1 MPNTRSFRIHLSA
14 IRARAIVA
22 SLRRR
27 RFALNPSPLNRR
39 PRRPDNCSRNMTL
52 TRNRADQLISSFV
65 GRPILILGD
74 IMLDEFIWGK
84 VRRISPEAPVP
95 VVEVA
100 RESYHLGGAGNVA
113 ANISAMGANPIP
125 IGLVG
130 DDYAAARLSKLLTDR
145 GIEPSG
151 LVSES
156 GRPTTVKTR
165 IVAHNQQ
172 IVRADRENKSP
183 LTDEK
188 NSALLDAFVRW
199 LPSCAAV
206 IVSDYDK
213 GVVNRT
219 LLSEALPAAQSAGI
233 PVLLDPKV
241 YHADY
246 YHPITLITPN
256 QREAELI
263 TGITIE
269 NDTQLEEAG
278 RKLLEKFECPYAL
291 ITRGEEGMSLF
302 SREGSHH
309 LPTFAREV
317 FDVSGAGDTVIATL
331 ALALA
336 AGATMEESAILA
348 NHAAG
353 LVVGKVG
360 TATISRTELLADFVS
375 RDAHSSS

>member
-1 MPNTRSFRIHLSA
+1 
-14 IRARAIVA
+14 
-22 SLRRR
+22 
-27 RFALNPSPLNRR
+27 
-39 PRRPDNCSRNMTL
+39 MTL
-52 TRNRADQLISSFV
+52 TRSRADQLISSFV
-65 GRPILILGD
+65 GKRILVLGD
-74 IMLDEFIWGK
+74 MMLDEFIWGK
-84 VRRISPEAPVP
+84 VLRISPEAPVP

-100 RESYHLGGAGNVA
+100 RETYHLGGAGNVA
-113 ANISAMGANPIP
+113 ANISALGANPVP

-130 DDYAAARLSKLLTDR
+130 DDPAAQRLSGLFVDH

-172 IVRADRENKSP
+172 IVRADRENRSP
-183 LTDEK
+183 LSEERNK
-188 NSALLDAFVRW
+188 GLLAAFLKAL
-199 LPSCAAV
+199 PTCTAV

-213 GVVNRT
+213 GVVNRQ
-219 LLSEALPAAQSAGI
+219 LLSQALPAAQKAGI

-241 YHADY
+241 YQADY
-246 YHPITLITPN
+246 YRPITLITPN

-263 TGITIE
+263 TGISI
-269 NDTQLEEAG
+269 DDDRQLEAAG
-278 RKLLEKFECPYAL
+278 RQLLERFQCPYAL

-302 SREGSHH
+302 SRDGSHH
-309 LPTFAREV
+309 LPTVAREV
-317 FDVSGAGDTVIATL
+317 FDVSGAGDTVIGTL
-331 ALALA
+331 ALAIA
-336 AGATMEESAILA
+336 AGATMEEAAILA

-360 TATISRTELLADFVS
+360 TATITRAELLEDFVS

>member
-1 MPNTRSFRIHLSA
+1 
-14 IRARAIVA
+14 
-22 SLRRR
+22 
-27 RFALNPSPLNRR
+27 
-39 PRRPDNCSRNMTL
+39 MTL
-52 TRNRADQLISSFV
+52 TRNRADQLISAFA
-65 GRPILILGD
+65 GRRILVLGD
-74 IMLDEFIWGK
+74 MMLDEFIWGK
-84 VRRISPEAPVP
+84 VRRISPEASVP
-95 VVEVA
+95 VVEVS

-113 ANISAMGANPIP
+113 ANISALGAAPVP

-130 DDYAAARLSKLLTDR
+130 DDYSAARLSKLFTDQ
-145 GIEPSG
+145 GVEPSG

-172 IVRADRENKSP
+172 IVRADRESKTP
-183 LTDEK
+183 LTDER
-188 NSALLDAFVRW
+188 NRALLDAFLKW
-199 LPSCAAV
+199 LPSCGAV

-213 GVVNRT
+213 GVVNRK
-219 LLSEALPAAQSAGI
+219 LLSEALPAAHRAGI

-241 YHADY
+241 YQADY
-246 YHPITLITPN
+246 YRPITLITPN
-256 QREAELI
+256 QREAELM
-263 TGITIE
+263 TGTTIE
-269 NDTQLEEAG
+269 NDSQLEVAG
-278 RKLLEKFECPYAL
+278 RKLLERFECPYAL

-302 SREGSHH
+302 SQEGSHH

-331 ALALA
+331 ALALT

-360 TATISRTELLADFVS
+360 TATVSRTELLADFAS
-375 RDAHSSS
+375 RNAHPSS

>member
-1 MPNTRSFRIHLSA
+1 
-14 IRARAIVA
+14 
-22 SLRRR
+22 
-27 RFALNPSPLNRR
+27 
-39 PRRPDNCSRNMTL
+39 MTL

-113 ANISAMGANPIP
+113 ANISAMGATPIP

-130 DDYAAARLSKLLTDR
+130 DDYAAARLSQLLTDH
-145 GIEPSG
+145 GIEPTG

-188 NSALLDAFVRW
+188 NRALLDAFVRW

-263 TGITIE
+263 TGIAIE

-353 LVVGKVG
+353 LVVGKIG

>member
-1 MPNTRSFRIHLSA
+1 
-14 IRARAIVA
+14 
-22 SLRRR
+22 
-27 RFALNPSPLNRR
+27 
-39 PRRPDNCSRNMTL
+39 MTL
-52 TRNRADQLISSFV
+52 TRSRADQLISSFT
-65 GRPILILGD
+65 GKRILVLGD
-74 IMLDEFIWGK
+74 MMLDEFIWGK
-84 VRRISPEAPVP
+84 VRRVSPEAPVP

-113 ANISAMGANPIP
+113 ANIRALGANPVP

-130 DDYAAARLSKLLTDR
+130 DDHSAQRLSALLQEH

-151 LVSES
+151 LVTEP

-172 IVRADRENKSP
+172 IVRADRENRTP
-183 LTDEK
+183 LTAER
-188 NSALLDAFVRW
+188 NSALLAAFVRW
-199 LPSCAAV
+199 LPTCAAV
-206 IVSDYDK
+206 VVSDYDK
-213 GVVNRT
+213 GVVNRQ
-219 LLSEALPAAQSAGI
+219 LLSQALPAAQKAGI

-241 YHADY
+241 YQADY
-246 YHPITLITPN
+246 YRPITLITPN

-263 TGITIE
+263 TGISI
-269 NDTQLEEAG
+269 DDDQQLEAAG
-278 RKLLEKFECPYAL
+278 RQLLERFQCPYAL

-317 FDVSGAGDTVIATL
+317 FDVSGAGDTVIGTL
-331 ALALA
+331 ALAIA
-336 AGATMEESAILA
+336 AGASMEESAILA

-360 TATISRTELLADFVS
+360 TATITQPELLADFAS
-375 RDAHSSS
+375 RNAHSSG

>member
-1 MPNTRSFRIHLSA
+1 
-14 IRARAIVA
+14 
-22 SLRRR
+22 
-27 RFALNPSPLNRR
+27 
-39 PRRPDNCSRNMTL
+39 MTL
-52 TRNRADQLISSFV
+52 TRSRADQLISSFA
-65 GRPILILGD
+65 GKRILVLGD
-74 IMLDEFIWGK
+74 MMLDEFIWGK

-113 ANISAMGANPIP
+113 ANIRALGANPVP

-130 DDYAAARLSKLLTDR
+130 DDHSAHRLSSLFQDG
-145 GIEPSG
+145 GIEASG
-151 LVSES
+151 LVAEA

-172 IVRADRENKSP
+172 IVRADRENRTP
-183 LTDEK
+183 LTAER
-188 NSALLDAFVRW
+188 NNALLAAFLKW
-199 LPSCAAV
+199 LSTCVAV
-206 IVSDYDK
+206 VVSDYDK
-213 GVVNRT
+213 GVVNRQ
-219 LLSEALPAAQSAGI
+219 LLSQALPAAQEAGI

-241 YHADY
+241 YQADY
-246 YHPITLITPN
+246 YRPITLITPN

-263 TGITIE
+263 TGVSI
-269 NDTQLEEAG
+269 DDARQLEVAG
-278 RKLLEKFECPYAL
+278 RQLLERFQCPYAL

-317 FDVSGAGDTVIATL
+317 FDVSGAGDTVIGTL
-331 ALALA
+331 ALAIA
-336 AGATMEESAILA
+336 AGATMEEAAILA

-360 TATISRTELLADFVS
+360 TATITQQELLADFVS
-375 RDAHSSS
+375 RNAHSSG

>member
-1 MPNTRSFRIHLSA
+1 
-14 IRARAIVA
+14 
-22 SLRRR
+22 
-27 RFALNPSPLNRR
+27 
-39 PRRPDNCSRNMTL
+39 MTL
-52 TRNRADQLISSFV
+52 TRSRADQLISSFA
-65 GRPILILGD
+65 GKRILVLGD
-74 IMLDEFIWGK
+74 MMLDEFIWGK

-113 ANISAMGANPIP
+113 SNIRALGANPVP
-125 IGLVG
+125 IGLIG
-130 DDYAAARLSKLLTDR
+130 DDHSAHRLSALFQDG

-151 LVSES
+151 LVAEA

-172 IVRADRENKSP
+172 IVRADRENRTP
-183 LTDEK
+183 LTSERNK
-188 NSALLDAFVRW
+188 ALFAAFMKW
-199 LPSCAAV
+199 LPTCVAV
-206 IVSDYDK
+206 VVSDYDK
-213 GVVNRT
+213 GVVNRQ
-219 LLSEALPAAQSAGI
+219 LLSEALPAAQKAGI

-241 YHADY
+241 YQADY
-246 YHPITLITPN
+246 YQPITLITPN

-263 TGITIE
+263 TGVSI
-269 NDTQLEEAG
+269 DDDRQLEVAG
-278 RKLLEKFECPYAL
+278 RQLLERFQCPYAL

-317 FDVSGAGDTVIATL
+317 FDVSGAGDTVIGTL
-331 ALALA
+331 ALAIA

-348 NHAAG
+348 NLAAG

-360 TATISRTELLADFVS
+360 TASVTQQELLADFVS
-375 RDAHSSS
+375 RNAHSSG

>member
-1 MPNTRSFRIHLSA
+1 
-14 IRARAIVA
+14 
-22 SLRRR
+22 
-27 RFALNPSPLNRR
+27 
-39 PRRPDNCSRNMTL
+39 MTL
-52 TRNRADQLISSFV
+52 TRNRADQLISSFA
-65 GRPILILGD
+65 GKRILVLGD

-113 ANISAMGANPIP
+113 ANISALGATPIP
-125 IGLVG
+125 VGLVG
-130 DDYAAARLSKLLTDR
+130 DDYAAARLSKLLTDQ

-172 IVRADRENKSP
+172 IVRADRENKTP
-183 LTDEK
+183 LTDER
-188 NSALLDAFVRW
+188 NRELLDAFVRW
-199 LPSCAAV
+199 LSSCAAV

-213 GVVNRT
+213 GVVNRK
-219 LLSEALPAAQSAGI
+219 LLSQALPAAQSAGI

-241 YHADY
+241 YQADY

-263 TGITIE
+263 TGTTID
-269 NDTQLEEAG
+269 NDSQLEEAG

-360 TATISRTELLADFVS
+360 TATLSRTKLLADFAS
-375 RDAHSSS
+375 RNAHPSS

>member
-1 MPNTRSFRIHLSA
+1 
-14 IRARAIVA
+14 
-22 SLRRR
+22 
-27 RFALNPSPLNRR
+27 
-39 PRRPDNCSRNMTL
+39 MTL
-52 TRNRADQLISSFV
+52 TRNRADQLISFFS
-65 GRPILILGD
+65 GKRILVLGD
-74 IMLDEFIWGK
+74 MMLDEFIWGK

-95 VVEVA
+95 VVEVS

-113 ANISAMGANPIP
+113 ANLSALGASPVP
-125 IGLVG
+125 VGLVG
-130 DDYAAARLSKLLTDR
+130 DDYAAARLSKLLGDQ

-151 LVSES
+151 LVSEA

-172 IVRADRENKSP
+172 IVRADRENKTP
-183 LTDEK
+183 LSEERNT
-188 NSALLDAFVRW
+188 ALLAAFVKW

-213 GVVNRT
+213 GVVNRQ
-219 LLSEALPAAQSAGI
+219 LLSRALPAAQDAGI

-241 YHADY
+241 YQADY
-246 YHPITLITPN
+246 YRPVTLITPN

-263 TGITIE
+263 TGISID
-269 NDTQLEEAG
+269 NDGQLEAAG
-278 RKLLEKFECPYAL
+278 RQLLERFQCPYAL

-302 SREGSHH
+302 SQSGSHH

-336 AGATMEESAILA
+336 AGAMMEEAAILA

-353 LVVGKVG
+353 LVVGKIG
-360 TATISRTELLADFVS
+360 TATISRTELLADFVA
-375 RDAHSSS
+375 RNAHSSS